1 MSVEYLVGPAA
12 SGKTQTCIERVR
24 SVLAERPLPSVWVT
38 VPTQAKDISFRR
50 RLALVGGA
58 LGANI
63 GTFPDFY
70 SEILARAGDF
80 IPIAPEPVV
89 HRMVRAAIDG
99 LHAAGELPYYAP
111 IRRTPGFIRAM
122 AEHIAE
128 LKRAQITSEAFQ
140 TALQAREPRL
150 REMAAIYRAYQRG
163 MRTLGWA
170 DREGAGWLAA
180 RALRDHPHLLK
191 SIELLVVDGFDS
203 FSPLQLDV
211 LSAVARQVAGLVIT
225 LSGEPE
231 MARPAYRR
239 FERTHRALTQR
250 LSLQPTPLLPNR
262 TRPEALRHLERTLFE
277 VGAEQV
283 QGGGSVTLI
292 EAQTQALE
300 VREALRWIKARIQ
313 RDDLR
318 PSECALI
325 AIDLRPYQAHLR
337 EVAREFQL
345 PVRFVG
351 GEALLSNPAVAAV
364 MNVLQLPLLDWPRRL
379 LLNVISSPYFD
390 LSECGFLPDDAWRLE
405 EVAQAS
411 QVIRGLDQWRQGLR
425 VLAGVKPPPAD
436 DDGFAPLHA
445 PHGEEA
451 LRLARALEQLVRRL
465 SPRAVGSLADHAAW
479 TLTLLEDGHG
489 FGLENQVRA
498 VAANSER
505 DLAALAALRQQID
518 ALVLSERV
526 TAERPPLDYRE
537 FFAELRGAVEATSYQ
552 PESEQAWR
560 GSRIYVADLSQARG
574 VPFRAVAL
582 VGLAEGLF
590 PAPLGEDPFLTDSDR
605 EALGR
610 SGIALEPRLRSDQQ
624 TLFYEA
630 ATRAADFLLVTRPY
644 LAPEGEAWEPSPYW
658 QALRAVIASGVQRV
672 RSEDSLPLHEAASK
686 PELLGH
692 ALSRG
697 QLPEDYAELGREWH
711 DLQLMRQVLLARLTR
726 EPRGEFE
733 GQAVSLA
740 PRLTEV
746 YGPSHVFSPG
756 RLELY
761 AGCKY
766 HFFIQSALG
775 LEERPVPQ
783 AGFDPAQL
791 GTMLHEIL
799 ERVYQQAG
807 ESTDLPALLSALEP
821 MAAQVF
827 ADAPRVLGFR
837 PSPLWEAERIGL
849 LDDLRQTLHA
859 LSEFARGYRPLR
871 LEARF
876 GLEGDEPLRLET
888 DAGEVLLHGVIDR
901 VDVDEAG
908 RLRVIDYKTG
918 ASHLE
923 MRHLEQG
930 RRLQIVVYGMA
941 AEHRLR
947 LGRLEEGV
955 YWKIRQAEASSLK
968 LSGLDYR
975 SEDGRSYQGV
985 HGATELVRGYI
996 GAFVAG
1002 IRAGDFRPAPPED
1015 GCPAYCPARLFCW
1028 RYTPA

>member
-12 SGKTQTCIERVR
+12 SGKTQTCVERVR
-24 SVLAERPLPSVWVT
+24 SVLAERPLSSVWVT
-38 VPTQAKDISFRR
+38 VPNRTKAISFRR
-50 RLALVGGA
+50 RLAVAGGA
-58 LGANI
+58 LGASI
-63 GTFPDFY
+63 GTFPDLY

-80 IPIAPEPVV
+80 IPVAPEPVV
-89 HRMVRAAIDG
+89 HRMVRAAIDR
-99 LHAAGELPYYAP
+99 LHEAGELPYYAP
-111 IRRTPGFIRAM
+111 IRRAPGFIRAM

-128 LKRAQITSEAFQ
+128 LKRALIAPEAFQ
-140 TALQAREPRL
+140 AALRAREPRL
-150 REMAAIYRAYQRG
+150 REMAAIYRAYQEG
-163 MRTLGWA
+163 LRTLGWA

-180 RALRDHPHLLK
+180 RALQDHADLLQ
-191 SIELLVVDGFDS
+191 SLELLVVDGFDS

-211 LSAVARQVAGLVIT
+211 LSALARQVATLVIT

-250 LSLQPTPLLPNR
+250 LGVRPTSLPPGR
-262 TRPEALRHLERTLFE
+262 TRPEALRHLERMLFE
-277 VGAEQV
+277 VGAEQA

-318 PSECALI
+318 PSDCALI

-364 MNVLQLPLLDWPRRL
+364 MNLLQLPLLDWPRRL

-390 LSECGFLPDDAWRLE
+390 FSGCGFLPDDAWRLE
-405 EVAQAS
+405 EVAQGA
-411 QVIRGLDQWRQGLR
+411 QVIRGLDQWQQGLQ
-425 VLAGVKPPPAD
+425 VSAGAMPQPAAD
-436 DDGFAPLHA
+436 DELTPLHA

-451 LRLARALEQLVRRL
+451 RRLERALEQLAERL
-465 SPRAVGSLADHAAW
+465 SPPAVGTLADHVAW
-479 TLTLLEDGHG
+479 TLALLDDAHG
-489 FGLENQVRA
+489 LRLENQVRA
-498 VAANSER
+498 VTANSER
-505 DLAALAALRQQID
+505 DLAALAVLRQQID

-526 TAERPPLDYRE
+526 LTERPLLDYRE
-537 FFAELRGAVEATSYQ
+537 FFAELRGAVEAASYQ
-552 PESEQAWR
+552 PEAEQAWR

-582 VGLAEGLF
+582 VGLAEGFF
-590 PAPLGEDPFLTDSDR
+590 PAPLSEDPFLTDSDR

-630 ATRAADFLLVTRPY
+630 ATRATDFLLVTRPY
-644 LAPEGEAWEPSPYW
+644 LSPEGETWEPSPYW
-658 QALRAVIASGVQRV
+658 QALRAVIASGVRRV
-672 RSEDSLPLHEAASK
+672 RSEEPLALHEAASK

-692 ALSRG
+692 ALARG
-697 QLPEDYAELGREWH
+697 RLPQDYGELGGEWH
-711 DLQLMRQVLLARLTR
+711 DLQLMRQVLLARLAR

-733 GQAVSLA
+733 GQAASLA
-740 PRLTEV
+740 PRLAQV
-746 YGPSHVFSPG
+746 YGLSHVFSPG

-775 LEERPVPQ
+775 LEERRVPR
-783 AGFDPAQL
+783 AGFDAAQL

-807 ESTDLPALLSALEP
+807 DSTDLPALLSALEP

-827 ADAPRVLGFR
+827 ADAPRDLGFR
-837 PSPLWEAERIGL
+837 PSPLWEAEQIGL
-849 LDDLRQTLHA
+849 LDDLRQTLRA
-859 LSEFARGYRPLR
+859 LHEFARGYRPLR
-871 LEARF
+871 LEAAF
-876 GLEGDEPLRLET
+876 GLGDDPLRLET

-908 RLRVIDYKTG
+908 SLRVIDYKTG
-918 ASHLE
+918 SSHLE

-947 LGRLEEGV
+947 LGRLDEGV

-968 LSGLDYR
+968 LSALDYR
-975 SEDGRSYQGV
+975 AEDGRSYEGV
-985 HGATELVRGYI
+985 RGATELVRGYI

-1002 IRAGDFRPAPPED
+1002 IRAGDFRPVPPED